1 MNYISIDPSLTSTA
15 VVINDRIFNYVSE
28 DKACTK
34 SGLSKWYKIFEE
46 LITYRFT
53 NYNKSSNYSDEQ
65 ISKLLDYNE
74 VTDLIIDDIRENI
87 NQKDGCIIGIEGF
100 SYSSNAGPLIDLV
113 TYSTLLRIKLFEKIS
128 NNIKIYSP
136 STLKLNSC
144 MMTYTHTT
152 KGKKNPKIVCK
163 NYEGMSGGSFKKRE
177 MYLSLIENENN
188 QDPYVNLLREYK
200 SDLDKM
206 NIPKPIEDVNDAIII
221 SKYLKLTYPS

>member
-1 MNYISIDPSLTSTA
+1 MNYIAIDPSLTSTA
-15 VVINDRIFNYVSE
+15 VIINDKIFNYVSE
-28 DKACTK
+28 DKACNK

-53 NYNKSSNYSDEQ
+53 NYSKSKNYSDEQ
-65 ISKLLDYNE
+65 ISKLLDYND
-74 VTDLIIDDIRENI
+74 VTDLIIDDILDNLVE
-87 NQKDGCIIGIEGF
+87 GGTVIGIEGF

-113 TYSTLLRIKLFEKIS
+113 TYSTLLRIKLFEKVS

-144 MMTYTHTT
+144 MMTYPYTS

-163 NYEGMSGGSFKKRE
+163 NHEGISGGSFKKRE
-177 MYLSLIENENN
+177 MYLSLIENENY
-188 QDPYVNLLREYK
+188 QDKYVNLLREYK
-200 SDLDKM
+200 SELDKM

-221 SKYLKLTYPS
+221 SKYLKSTYHS